1 MHTTN
6 FGVMVFTKLL
16 VLLVIPIF
24 TMGLQMN
31 IKQLAKFKHS
41 PVGLDHNIL
50 NYSLLYFYGILVVC
64 FV

>member
-31 IKQLAKFKHS
+31 IKQLAKLKHS